1 MISFFWFLFL
11 FISQSTAGLIA
22 AELIDEAGDIAE
34 AILGEDEGY
43 GQILAYDN
51 PITYVMSF
59 QILKFILKRLWWQK

>member
-1 MISFFWFLFL
+1 MENNLKSFCWCSFL
-11 FISQSTAGLIA
+11 FISQSTAGMIA

-43 GQILAYDN
+43 GQIIDYDI

-59 QILKFILKRLWWQK
+59 